1 MMEAQQK
8 VIAAFDKGLNAKRII
23 LGQNAVA
30 KIAKAVPQSAQ
41 PVRHERNRK
50 RMQSV
55 RAINAE
61 SIGGQAD
68 RIARAV
74 QQLRPEPQV
83 QRPDAAAESGLC
95 DVVRLGRARKV
106 TRRGDAEEFLKP
118 CQFHGAR
125 LNSAVWVFSPDND
138 PRLAGICPT
147 DQPS

>member
-1 MMEAQQK
+1 MADRHTRKAREIQRHQHAGMMEAQQK

-68 RIARAV
+68 RIDRAV
-74 QQLRPEPQV
+74 QQLRAEPQV
-83 QRPDAAAESGLC
+83 QRPDAAAERGLC
-95 DVVRLGRARKV
+95 HVVRLGRARK
-106 TRRGDAEEFLKP
+106 A
-118 CQFHGAR
+118 AR
-125 LNSAVWVFSPDND
+125 PQAMSV
-138 PRLAGICPT
+138 PRCKT
-147 DQPS
+147 